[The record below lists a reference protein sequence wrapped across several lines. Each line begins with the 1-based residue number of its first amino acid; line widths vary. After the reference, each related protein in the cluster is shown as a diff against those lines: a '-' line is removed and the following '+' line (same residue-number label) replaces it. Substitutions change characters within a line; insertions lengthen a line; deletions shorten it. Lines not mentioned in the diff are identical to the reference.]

1 MCRKQNGPARER
13 EWIFIRTMR
22 CCKECGAGCSKEKEL
37 ERLQRVQGRAGPR
50 GTQRN
55 RRERE
60 VLSTPQEGHVVGAW
74 SWKKSGGGVLDTRR
88 KWRALMEPHPD

>member
-1 MCRKQNGPARER
+1 M
-13 EWIFIRTMR
+13 
-22 CCKECGAGCSKEKEL
+22 
-37 ERLQRVQGRAGPR
+37 LQRVWCWVFKGEGAGAVTEGSGRAGPR